1 MVDKKDSILILDSTA
16 GMWASPAV
24 REGSDDLSRRC
35 RHAVAAVG
43 PYIFI
48 YGGLVGSTLHS
59 DLLLADDGG
68 MKDTAMYDPRS
79 PPWMKWS
86 ESTNQAASML
96 AHNAAEEAA
105 AASSLI
111 VHRTNMEGTEGTDD
125 SLTGADDKEGATR
138 PMPTPPADGEEGEQ
152 QVRLFHRAV
161 VVANNQSG
169 SMRGIV
175 LQLGI
180 DQFEN
185 EGRRVA
191 AGVTMTGVPM
201 TNTPSKFAVQD
212 PQRGSVFNMPGN
224 ETSIHRR
231 VIQDLLRPH
240 EWYPPEDRSN
250 FFLHG
255 KELNELCGMAEA
267 VLQQEPTVLKL
278 KAPIKIFG
286 DLHGQFGDL
295 MRLFQEYGMP
305 STAGDITYIDYL
317 FLGDYVDRGAHSLET
332 ICLLLALKIEYP
344 RSIHLLRGNHE
355 AADINALFG
364 FRMECVERMGEY
376 GLFIWQRI
384 NQVFNWLPLAAH
396 VENKILCMHGGIG
409 RSINRIKQIEVLY
422 RPLTMEQGG
431 VVLMD
436 LLWSD
441 PTTNDAVQGVRP
453 SPRGPG
459 LVTFGPDRVKDFCWV
474 NNLQLIVRAHECVM
488 DGFERFAQGHLITL
502 FSATNYCGTAN
513 NAGAILVLGRDLV
526 MVPKLI
532 HPLPPTTQHSG
543 VVGPPQ
549 EGPVLDT
556 WMTSVNEERPPTPP
570 RGRPDLS
577 GDTPSLG
584 YF

>member
-1 MVDKKDSILILDSTA
+1 MRFKSSWQLPV
-16 GMWASPAV
+16 
-24 REGSDDLSRRC
+24 
-35 RHAVAAVG
+35 
-43 PYIFI
+43 
-48 YGGLVGSTLHS
+48 LVERVNLTEHHWV
-59 DLLLADDGG
+59 LL
-68 MKDTAMYDPRS
+68 
-79 PPWMKWS
+79 
-86 ESTNQAASML
+86 ML
-96 AHNAAEEAA
+96 TMAC
-105 AASSLI
+105 
-111 VHRTNMEGTEGTDD
+111 M
-125 SLTGADDKEGATR
+125 
-138 PMPTPPADGEEGEQ
+138 

-161 VVANNQSG
+161 VVANHQSG

-175 LQLGI
+175 MQLAI

-191 AGVTMTGVPM
+191 AGVPI
-201 TNTPSKFAVQD
+201 TNTPQKFSVQD
-212 PQRGSVFNMPGN
+212 PEMSGSVFNMGG
-224 ETSIHRR
+224 EQLSIHRR
-231 VIQDLLRPH
+231 VIQELLRPQD
-240 EWYPPEDRSN
+240 WYPPPDRSN

-255 KELNELCGMAEA
+255 KDLNELCGMVEN
-267 VLQQEPTVLKL
+267 VLQAEPTVLKL

-364 FRMECVERMGEY
+364 FRMECIERMGEY
-376 GLFIWQRI
+376 GVFIWQRI

-441 PTTNDAVQGVRP
+441 PTTNDGVQVLI
-453 SPRGPG
+453 S
-459 LVTFGPDRVKDFCWV
+459 TF
-474 NNLQLIVRAHECVM
+474 
-488 DGFERFAQGHLITL
+488 
-502 FSATNYCGTAN
+502 
-513 NAGAILVLGRDLV
+513 AGMCRCQIIRR
-526 MVPKLI
+526 
-532 HPLPPTTQHSG
+532 LP
-543 VVGPPQ
+543 
-549 EGPVLDT
+549 
-556 WMTSVNEERPPTPP
+556 
-570 RGRPDLS
+570 
-577 GDTPSLG
+577 
-584 YF
+584 

>member
-1 MVDKKDSILILDSTA
+1 MLSAFALSCRTPASLEMAVQESDRSSQQPCSHAAAKGHVSCIAIIPVPDPVAVTATSVSTLRYTVQA
-16 GMWASPAV
+16 AMHKSHSLPFMHHCSVMW
-24 REGSDDLSRRC
+24 LRC

-240 EWYPPEDRSN
+240 EWCALLCPPRAAVVQMDMRMRCPRLLIGKCVRQPALSCWCRCMAFGVKASVQLGAVPCASQRADEPAICRPCCISIATGCLAQETSLSLTLQQLREEGESHRCVSDTVSLTPLLCCCRYPPEDRSN

-295 MRLFQEYGMP
+295 MRLFQVRWPCPIMP
-305 STAGDITYIDYL
+305 QCCQPDTAPPQLCPCDHPRIL
-317 FLGDYVDRGAHSLET
+317 HSQ
-332 ICLLLALKIEYP
+332 P
-344 RSIHLLRGNHE
+344 H
-355 AADINALFG
+355 AASADAN
-364 FRMECVERMGEY
+364 
-376 GLFIWQRI
+376 
-384 NQVFNWLPLAAH
+384 
-396 VENKILCMHGGIG
+396 
-409 RSINRIKQIEVLY
+409 
-422 RPLTMEQGG
+422 G
-431 VVLMD
+431 VV
-436 LLWSD
+436 
-441 PTTNDAVQGVRP
+441 RCP
-453 SPRGPG
+453 S
-459 LVTFGPDRVKDFCWV
+459 
-474 NNLQLIVRAHECVM
+474 
-488 DGFERFAQGHLITL
+488 
-502 FSATNYCGTAN
+502 SATC
-513 NAGAILVLGRDLV
+513 
-526 MVPKLI
+526 
-532 HPLPPTTQHSG
+532 LPNMP
-543 VVGPPQ
+543 
-549 EGPVLDT
+549 
-556 WMTSVNEERPPTPP
+556 M
-570 RGRPDLS
+570 
-577 GDTPSLG
+577 
-584 YF
+584 

>member
-1 MVDKKDSILILDSTA
+1 ML
-16 GMWASPAV
+16 
-24 REGSDDLSRRC
+24 RC
-35 RHAVAAVG
+35 
-43 PYIFI
+43 
-48 YGGLVGSTLHS
+48 L
-59 DLLLADDGG
+59 
-68 MKDTAMYDPRS
+68 
-79 PPWMKWS
+79 
-86 ESTNQAASML
+86 
-96 AHNAAEEAA
+96 
-105 AASSLI
+105 
-111 VHRTNMEGTEGTDD
+111 
-125 SLTGADDKEGATR
+125 
-138 PMPTPPADGEEGEQ
+138 

-191 AGVTMTGVPM
+191 AGSPI
-201 TNTPSKFAVQD
+201 TNTPQKFSVQD
-212 PQRGSVFNMPGN
+212 PTARGSLFSMGGQ
-224 ETSIHRR
+224 ELSIHRR
-231 VIQDLLRPH
+231 VIQELLRPH
-240 EWYPPEDRSN
+240 DWYPPEDRSN

-255 KELNELCGMAEA
+255 KELNELCGMVEN
-267 VLQQEPTVLKL
+267 VLQTEPTVLKL

-286 DLHGQFGDL
+286 DLHGQFTDL

-364 FRMECVERMGEY
+364 FRMECMERMGEY
-376 GLFIWQRI
+376 GVFIWQRI

-441 PTTNDAVQGVRP
+441 PTTNDGVQVRL
-453 SPRGPG
+453 STLASSADTMG
-459 LVTFGPDRVKDFCWV
+459 
-474 NNLQLIVRAHECVM
+474 QLLLLPACPVSVCQCTSVRDNTGSHHTSH
-488 DGFERFAQGHLITL
+488 RI
-502 FSATNYCGTAN
+502 
-513 NAGAILVLGRDLV
+513 VLGCHASAVFKARELSRARHAGSAAV
-526 MVPKLI
+526 
-532 HPLPPTTQHSG
+532 TA
-543 VVGPPQ
+543 GP
-549 EGPVLDT
+549 
-556 WMTSVNEERPPTPP
+556 WP
-570 RGRPDLS
+570 RHLWSRS
-577 GDTPSLG
+577 C
-584 YF
+584 